1 MNVGV
6 DNAAVAVTVV
16 DGSKVVVVGENAVAA
31 SLLRTV
37 ATAMAMGDDHIISF
51 GVILVDDRRGRSRRH
66 LDGRK
71 LSFRTANCIHDD
83 SPTSSGAE
91 SPPRKPKSPFLKN
104 RSRKTVLKKL
114 E

>member
-31 SLLRTV
+31 CLLRTV
-37 ATAMAMGDDHIISF
+37 ATAMAMGDDHTISF
-51 GVILVDDRRGRSRRH
+51 GVILVDDRRGRSRHH
-66 LDGRK
+66 LAGRK

-83 SPTSSGAE
+83 CRSLLLMLIRRAE
-91 SPPRKPKSPFLKN
+91 GGCHHLQLLLCF
-104 RSRKTVLKKL
+104 RSNDD
-114 E
+114 